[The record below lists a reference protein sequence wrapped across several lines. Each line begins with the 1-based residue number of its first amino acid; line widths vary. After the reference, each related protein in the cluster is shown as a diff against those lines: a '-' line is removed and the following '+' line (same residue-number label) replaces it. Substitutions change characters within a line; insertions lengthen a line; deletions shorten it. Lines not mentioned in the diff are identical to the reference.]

1 MVGNMSFLSL
11 AFTQSATLVFART
24 LGMALVTPALG
35 GVEVAKTVRVL
46 LAIAITAIVLPG
58 ILLDPSLSV
67 DVNLSTS
74 QYFWSLGLNALKEGI
89 IGVAIGMTLTIFF
102 SGVYLAGEVIGKLGG
117 VSVAGSFDQAF
128 GGEISAVSRLLFWVA
143 FAMFIVVGGMEF
155 FIDGY
160 LGTFSLIPLKEPF
173 DPERIVELTASV
185 LTASFGLA
193 IKIVAP
199 VVLSTATV
207 YLAVGFLGRAFP
219 QMNLMSIGF
228 NANSILAL
236 TILGIGV
243 GIVCQAFH
251 SDLTTLL
258 ENIFGSVS

>member
-89 IGVAIGMTLTIFF
+89 IDKEGDTEAILVRLHERMIKADPFHTLI
-102 SGVYLAGEVIGKLGG
+102 
-117 VSVAGSFDQAF
+117 QMN
-128 GGEISAVSRLLFWVA
+128 RL
-143 FAMFIVVGGMEF
+143 
-155 FIDGY
+155 D
-160 LGTFSLIPLKEPF
+160 
-173 DPERIVELTASV
+173 DRD
-185 LTASFGLA
+185 
-193 IKIVAP
+193 
-199 VVLSTATV
+199 
-207 YLAVGFLGRAFP
+207 AVGTGELGDAQVKVMP
-219 QMNLMSIGF
+219 VTLQGF
-228 NANSILAL
+228 QRHPCHL
-236 TILGIGV
+236 
-243 GIVCQAFH
+243 H
-251 SDLTTLL
+251 SDKGQV
-258 ENIFGSVS
+258 N